1 MTRAA
6 LLTTAGALAM
16 MLAAPRAEGHGLR
29 DARIL
34 SVGVGGS
41 YVNFEGAKTGAP
53 SAVVQYG
60 RNTEL
65 LTLQGVFELG
75 YRPATEAVHLRLTG
89 ELLGGEFLG
98 ITMGL
103 GAVLGDEDPGG
114 EMIFGLAA
122 NVPLPL
128 NKRSAIKLG
137 VTLGRFVRFEGA
149 PARGGFFVGVRLL
162 FRHFFGEV

>member
-1 MTRAA
+1 
-6 LLTTAGALAM
+6 M
-16 MLAAPRAEGHGLR
+16 MLAAPRAEGHGGR
-29 DARIL
+29 NARTL

-60 RNTEL
+60 MDARFF
-65 LTLQGVFELG
+65 TLQGVFELG

-89 ELLGGEFLG
+89 EMLGGEFLG
-98 ITMGL
+98 LAMGF

-114 EMIFGLAA
+114 EMIFGLVA

-128 NKRSAIKLG
+128 DKRSAIKLG
-137 VTLGRFVRFEGA
+137 VTLGRFVRFEGM

-162 FRHFFGEV
+162 FRHLYGEV